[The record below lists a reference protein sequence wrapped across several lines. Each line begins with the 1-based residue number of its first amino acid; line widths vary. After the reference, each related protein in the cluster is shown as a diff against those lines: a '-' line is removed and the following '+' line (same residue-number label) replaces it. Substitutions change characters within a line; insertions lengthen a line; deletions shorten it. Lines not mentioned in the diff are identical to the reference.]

1 MENKDKNKIT
11 KEEPILL
18 EIKIKENEVMGKK
31 INEKQL
37 NIEKNGK
44 NAAKE
49 AVKNGEKGAL
59 PKIAQAAKAVRIAQA
74 TRIVGISNDKA
85 WKW

>member
-1 MENKDKNKIT
+1 MDRDKNKIN

-49 AVKNGEKGAL
+49 AVKNGAKGAPKVRL
-59 PKIAQAAKAVRIAQA
+59 PQAAKIAQAA
-74 TRIVGISNDKA
+74 RIVGISNDKA

>member
-1 MENKDKNKIT
+1 MDRDKNKIT

-49 AVKNGEKGAL
+49 AVKNGAKVRL
-59 PKIAQAAKAVRIAQA
+59 PQAARIAQAA
-74 TRIVGISNDKA
+74 RIVGISNDKA